1 MKIGGASLNQTPL
14 AWDSNASNIAEAI
27 QMAKEAK
34 VELLCLPEL
43 CVTGY
48 SCEDMFLHPWV
59 AEMALSQLIKLAP
72 ETQGIAVTLGLP
84 MWFKSKLYNTL
95 AFVVDGQIQGI
106 YAKQHLPKD
115 GVHYEYRWF
124 EQWKPSEIDSIEL
137 NGAIF
142 PFGHISSSYKGHLI
156 DFEICEDAWVEDRPA
171 CYLTGK
177 SDIILNTSAS
187 HFAFAKVKKRQEVI
201 RASSERFDCVY
212 VYANQVGNESGR
224 IIYDGDVIIAQK
236 GKLLATGKR
245 LSFNDVN
252 LHAIEVDVKDPSKSE
267 VSLYDQI
274 TEKNEEFPQALSLA
288 LFDYLRKSRSK
299 GFVLSLSGGAD
310 SSTIA
315 VMIAEM
321 VRRGVE
327 ELGEKEFLKKLDI
340 GVDTTENLMKQLL
353 TTAYQGTANSSDD
366 TFQSAKALA
375 DQIGATF
382 YHWEID
388 EEVGSYRGKI
398 EKALGRRL
406 TWEQDDIT
414 LQNIQA
420 RSRSPIIWMLANIN
434 NALLLATS
442 NRSEGSVGYATMDGD
457 TSGSIS
463 PIAGADK
470 AFIRV
475 WLKYA
480 ENELGYTALHH
491 VNNLAPTA
499 ELRPLEQTQTD
510 EADLMPYEALARIEY
525 LFAKDRLSPDQIKER
540 MLMDYSAAHLDEWI
554 PKFFRLWKRNQWKR
568 ERLAP
573 SFHLD
578 DYNIDPRSGFRYPI
592 LGGK

>member
-14 AWDSNASNIAEAI
+14 AWDVNTRNIIEAI
-27 QMAKEAK
+27 QRAKGEE
-34 VELLCLPEL
+34 VQLLCLPEL
-43 CVTGY
+43 CITGY

-59 AEMALSQLIKLAP
+59 AERAMDQLIKLVP
-72 ETQGIAVTLGLP
+72 QTNGIAVTLGLP
-84 MWFKSKLYNTL
+84 IWYESKLYNAL
-95 AFVVDGQIQGI
+95 VFAADGQIKGI
-106 YAKQHLPKD
+106 YTKQHLPKD

-124 EQWKPSEIDSIEL
+124 EQWIPNVVKAIKIQGIDYPI
-137 NGAIF
+137 
-142 PFGHISSSYKGHLI
+142 GHITSEYLDYSIG
-156 DFEICEDAWVEDRPA
+156 FEICEDAWVEDRPA
-171 CYLTGK
+171 CHL
-177 SDIILNTSAS
+177 SHPVDIILNTSAS
-187 HFAFAKVKKRQEVI
+187 HFAFNKVKRRHEVI
-201 RASSERFDCVY
+201 RSSSEQFNCVY

-236 GKLLATGKR
+236 GNLLATGKR
-245 LSFNDVN
+245 LSFNNVN
-252 LHAIEVDVKDPSKSE
+252 LHSVQVDIENTQNSE
-267 VSLYDQI
+267 IRLYDQI

-299 GFVLSLSGGAD
+299 GFVLSISGGAD

-321 VRRGVE
+321 VRRGSQDLGWDGFVE
-327 ELGEKEFLKKLDI
+327 KLGIGNFEKNE
-340 GVDTTENLMKQLL
+340 LMKHLL
-353 TTAYQGTANSSDD
+353 TTAYQGTANSSED
-366 TFQSAKALA
+366 TFDSARALA
-375 DQIGATF
+375 EQLGATF
-382 YHWEID
+382 HHWTID
-388 EEVGSYRGKI
+388 KEVASYRQKVETAI
-398 EKALGRRL
+398 GRPL
-406 TWEQDDIT
+406 TWVQDDIT

-420 RSRSPIIWMLANIN
+420 RTRSPIIWMLANIN

-470 AFIRV
+470 AFIRE

-480 ENELGYTALHH
+480 EKELGYSALSH
-491 VNNLAPTA
+491 VNGLAPTA

-510 EADLMPYEALARIEY
+510 EEDLMPYDVLARIEY
-525 LFAKDRLSPDQIKER
+525 LFVKERLSPEQIQKRLSDHHSEE
-540 MLMDYSAAHLDEWI
+540 DLDNWI
-554 PKFFRLWKRNQWKR
+554 SKFFRLWKRNQWKR
-568 ERLAP
+568 ERFAP

-592 LGGK
+592 LGE